1 MQITL
6 NRLDPNVPDPVESR
20 RRAAGRAVRI
30 AYATVVFGILA
41 FVVAYFAAPL
51 VYLRGPGTVSAPR
64 FVVSLPFTVQINQM
78 KLAQGASVKAGD
90 EIAQVVSPEQD
101 NIVASFMR
109 ALADV
114 AGRTAELRVKSRV
127 AQDSLDAARSYMRVA
142 EEAAERVEAMSTA
155 TVTFRM
161 ELLPRARRGS
171 QSRHLAGGGGL
182 RVRHPAS
189 LPG

>member
-127 AQDSLDAARSYMRVA
+127 AQDSRCRTFVYARGRGSSGTRRGHVHGHRDVPHGA
-142 EEAAERVEAMSTA
+142 PA
-155 TVTFRM
+155 
-161 ELLPRARRGS
+161 RARRGS

-182 RVRHPAS
+182 RVRHTAS